1 MPINDLVIDT
11 DNNVQ
16 GEKERK
22 GMTFEVGHTYYDTVG
37 RRWKIIKWRIVGDGY
52 TVFIVKRR
60 FKTEIAV

>member
-22 GMTFEVGHTYYDTVG
+22 GMTFEIGKSYYDAVG

-52 TVFIVKRR
+52 TVFIVRRR